1 MPVTLSARRSC
12 LLAESCKCDSVGVS
26 FLTSVHDC
34 RTGYHKGRCV
44 LKVIRIPGILV
55 VPNRWVRLTSNAAA
69 QSDIDLLRAII
80 ARDADAFM
88 ALYDRYHRLAF
99 GLAYRML
106 DDPSR
111 AEEAVQDAFMQV
123 WNRAESFDFD
133 RGGNVRGWVMTIVH
147 HRSID
152 LHRRH
157 GRHDAQSVSLDDH
170 LELRAKADIWT
181 DVSRNLTQEEMRGA
195 MDTLPED
202 QRRAIELAYFGGLSQ
217 TEIARREQLPL
228 GTVKGRMR
236 LGLNKLRTVLT
247 SFDQERAG
255 SDRQGFS

>member
-1 MPVTLSARRSC
+1 M
-12 LLAESCKCDSVGVS
+12 
-26 FLTSVHDC
+26 
-34 RTGYHKGRCV
+34 
-44 LKVIRIPGILV
+44 
-55 VPNRWVRLTSNAAA
+55 TSNAGA

-88 ALYDRYHRLAF
+88 ALYDRYHRMAF

-123 WNRAESFDFD
+123 WNRASSFDFNKS
-133 RGGNVRGWVMTIVH
+133 GNVRGWVMTIVH
-147 HRSID
+147 HRAID

-157 GRHDAQSVSLDDH
+157 GRHDSQSVSLDDH
-170 LELRAKADIWT
+170 LDLRSKADTWA
-181 DVSRNLTQEEMRGA
+181 DVSRTLTQEEMREA
-195 MDTLPED
+195 MDTLPEE
-202 QRRAIELAYFGGLSQ
+202 QRRTIELAYFGGLSQ
-217 TEIARREQLPL
+217 SEIAQREDMPL

-247 SFDQERAG
+247 SFEQERSSG
-255 SDRQGFS
+255 DKQGHS